1 MLKNNL
7 NVLSFLS
14 LYTVIFK
21 LTSTRVLF
29 ACCQFSSCENLR
41 QRQHPKSGLKQI
53 FKMQNCYNIKKT
65 F

>member
-29 ACCQFSSCENLR
+29 ACGQFSSCENLR